1 LGWTDAGA
9 RVAVNS
15 QLQSGQERRTTFPF
29 FVGCPR
35 SGTTLVRAI
44 FNSHPDLAIPDETHF
59 FSDMV
64 SQQKRYTR
72 NGEFTADLFLV
83 DLLAHPW
90 FPRLGVPPDD
100 VRAEMLMEP
109 PSSYSEAARRVFA
122 SYAKR
127 QGKPRY
133 GDKTPRNLDSLGI
146 LAETFPEARFIH
158 IIRDGRNV
166 ALSLLDMPWGPE
178 GIVEAARIWRSR
190 VERGRKAG
198 RSLGPSRYRE
208 VRYETLLD
216 DPESTVRS
224 VCRFIDLPFDPS
236 MLRYFE
242 SVEPIISPNRSTRGS
257 VALPLTKG
265 LRDWPSQMSR
275 WDLAKFGVIAG
286 GLLRSL
292 GYEEGSL
299 PISARERLTAHLAVL
314 VLEARA
320 RLRGIYR
327 SARRVARAVRKRLI
341 GQTKAPPRSKAKG
354 TSDDDGYRNG

>member
-1 LGWTDAGA
+1 MNSDLRSA
-9 RVAVNS
+9 REE
-15 QLQSGQERRTTFPF
+15 GQPIFPF

-35 SGTTLVRAI
+35 SGTTLLRAI
-44 FNSHPDLAIPDETHF
+44 FAAHPDLAIPDETHF

-64 SQQKRYTR
+64 TRQKKYTTK
-72 NGEFTADLFLV
+72 GEFAAELFLA

-90 FPRLGVPPDD
+90 FHRLGVPPED
-100 VRAEMLMEP
+100 VRAEMVMDP

-133 GDKTPRNLDSLGI
+133 ADKTPRNLDGLEI
-146 LAETFPEARFIH
+146 LAETFPEARFVH

-178 GIVEAARIWRSR
+178 GIVEAAQTWKSR

-224 VCRFIDLPFDPS
+224 ICQFIDLSFDPG

-242 SVEPIISPNRSTRGS
+242 SVEPIIAPNRNTRGS

-265 LRDWPSQMSR
+265 LRDWRTQMSSK
-275 WDLAKFGVIAG
+275 DLLRFEVIAG
-286 GLLRSL
+286 NLLRSL
-292 GYEEGSL
+292 GYEEGSS
-299 PISARERLTAHLAVL
+299 PMSARERVAAHLAVA
-314 VLEARA
+314 VLETWA
-320 RLRGIYR
+320 RLRGAYR
-327 SARRVARAVRKRLI
+327 SARQFARMARKRVARPASRNESPL
-341 GQTKAPPRSKAKG
+341 RSKAERMNEN
-354 TSDDDGYRNG
+354 DGIRND